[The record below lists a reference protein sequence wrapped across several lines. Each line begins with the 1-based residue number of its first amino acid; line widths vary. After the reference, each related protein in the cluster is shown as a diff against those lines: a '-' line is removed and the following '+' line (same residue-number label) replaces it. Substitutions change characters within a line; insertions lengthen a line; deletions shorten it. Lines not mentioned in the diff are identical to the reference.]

1 MTKTKRLLC
10 ALVLLL
16 AGLWT
21 GTQWTASQLSYAP
34 SLSGWWIRA
43 NGRAVYAPWSL
54 LLWTNDGS
62 APRTDAV
69 DTATAAFLVYAIT
82 VLAITSGAGRG
93 AAPKVKDFGTEGWGT
108 WREMKKAGLLDGR
121 GTVVGIQDGRLLT
134 YDGPEHQLVS
144 GASRSGKGVG
154 HVVPTLLCWP
164 HSALAYDVK
173 GELWEATAGYRSR
186 YQHCV
191 LFNPTRRD
199 GAHFNPLL
207 EVRKGPHEIR
217 DVQNLVEMLV
227 NPDGGKK
234 TLDVWDQNAS
244 QFLVGLVPHVLYTE
258 PPYKKHLGRVR
269 ELLLDFENTCAA
281 MMTTPHRLNPQTRVA
296 EVYPEVGRV
305 AKSLL
310 TQAERFRSSVRGT
323 AEGYLTLWADEIVS
337 EVTSRSDF
345 ALGDLMCLKRP
356 LSLYLQPPPSDA
368 DRVRPLMRLV
378 LNQVTRAL
386 MEYRDYDSRLRPKR
400 HRLLMLVDE
409 FPTLG
414 RLPFFSESLRQ
425 MAGFGIKAQLI
436 VQSFHDIVE
445 HYGPHNTIIDNC
457 HLLVCFASAD
467 TLTCQRISQMTG
479 EAVEYRD
486 SYSSPRWMLAAGHR
500 SVSRSE
506 QVRPLLHPGQVRTLP
521 YDEQLI
527 FITGFKPFR
536 TAKLRY
542 YEHRHLKNR
551 VIDPPDP
558 SKTCG
563 APMADL
569 SGRPRDDWHNERPKG
584 APLPLPDDVRQ
595 HLAAERLQKTVGE
608 DANPLAVLRAAIRS
622 VAPSGPASAMHRQG
636 DQIDPFQE
644 PADDQ
649 DYGKAGAV

>member
-1 MTKTKRLLC
+1 MAKAKRLAC
-10 ALVLLL
+10 IVILLL
-16 AGLWT
+16 AGVWT
-21 GTQWTASQLSYAP
+21 ATQWAASRVAYAP
-34 SLSGWWIRA
+34 SLTGCWIRI

-54 LLWTNDGS
+54 LTWAGDGS
-62 APRTDAV
+62 APRASTV
-69 DTATAAFLVYAIT
+69 DVATAAFVVYAAV
-82 VLAITSGAGRG
+82 VLAITSTAGRSG
-93 AAPKVKDFGTEGWGT
+93 APKVKDFGTEGWGT
-108 WREMKKAGLLDGR
+108 RREMKKAGLLQGQ
-121 GTVVGIQDGRLLT
+121 GTVVGIHEGRLLT

-173 GELWEATAGYRSR
+173 GELWEATAGYRAR

-199 GAHFNPLL
+199 SAHFNPLL
-207 EVRKGPHEIR
+207 EVRKGAHEIR

-227 NPDGGKK
+227 NPDGAKK

-244 QFLVGLVPHVLYTE
+244 QFLVGLVLHVLYTE
-258 PPYKKHLGRVR
+258 PPHKKHLGRVR
-269 ELLLDFENTCAA
+269 ELLLDFESTCEA
-281 MMTTPHRLNPQTRVA
+281 MMTTPHRLNPQRHVI
-296 EVYPEVGRV
+296 EVCPEVGRV

-345 ALGDLMCLKRP
+345 ALGDLMCLNRSV
-356 LSLYLQPPPSDA
+356 SLYLQPPPSDA

-386 MEYRDYDSRLRPKR
+386 MEYRHCDSRLRPKR
-400 HRLLMLVDE
+400 HRLLMLLDE

-425 MAGFGIKAQLI
+425 MAGFGLKAQLI

-457 HLLVCFASAD
+457 HVLVCFASAD

-486 SYSSPRWMLAAGHR
+486 SFSSPRWVLATGHR
-500 SVSRSE
+500 SISRSE

-521 YDEQLI
+521 YDQQLI
-527 FITGFKPFR
+527 FVTGFKPFR
-536 TAKLRY
+536 TLKLRY
-542 YEHRHLKNR
+542 YEDRDLKRR
-551 VIDPPDP
+551 VIAPPDP
-558 SKTCG
+558 SKSCVLPTEG
-563 APMADL
+563 L
-569 SGRPRDDWHNERPKG
+569 FGRPGDWHDERPKG
-584 APLPLPDDVRQ
+584 PRVALPDDVRQ
-595 HLAAERLQKTVGE
+595 RLAAERLQRTVGE
-608 DANPLAVLRAAIRS
+608 DANPWALLRSAIGS
-622 VAPSGPASAMHRQG
+622 VGANGSASSMYRQG
-636 DQIDPFQE
+636 EQIDPFHE
-644 PADDQ
+644 SHEDQ

>member
-1 MTKTKRLLC
+1 MTKAKRLGWMLI
-10 ALVLLL
+10 LLL
-16 AGLWT
+16 AGLWAA
-21 GTQWTASQLSYAP
+21 TQWTASRLDYAP
-34 SLSGWWIRA
+34 GLSGCWIRTSA
-43 NGRAVYAPWSL
+43 RAVYAPWSL
-54 LLWTNDGS
+54 LTWASDGQS
-62 APRTDAV
+62 TPSEPVHA
-69 DTATAAFLVYAIT
+69 ATAAFLAYA
-82 VLAITSGAGRG
+82 VAVFALASSAGRG
-93 AAPKVKDFGTEGWGT
+93 GTPRVKDFGIEGWGT
-108 WREMKKAGLLDGR
+108 RREMKKAGLLEGR
-121 GTVVGIQDGRLLT
+121 GTVVGIHEGRLLT

-164 HSALAYDVK
+164 QSALAYDVK
-173 GELWEATAGYRSR
+173 GELWEATAGYRAR

-191 LFNPTRRD
+191 LFNPTRHNS
-199 GAHFNPLL
+199 AHFNPLL

-227 NPDGGKK
+227 NPDGAKK

-244 QFLVGLVPHVLYTE
+244 QFLVGLVLHVLYTE
-258 PPYKKHLGRVR
+258 PPHKKHLGRVR
-269 ELLLDFENTCAA
+269 ELLLDFESTCEA
-281 MMTTPHRLNPQTRVA
+281 MMTTPHRLNPQTRFA

-345 ALGDLMCLKRP
+345 ALGDLMCFSRP

-378 LNQVTRAL
+378 LNQITRAL
-386 MEYRDYDSRLRPKR
+386 MEYRDCDSRLRPKR
-400 HRLLMLVDE
+400 HRLLMLLDE

-425 MAGFGIKAQLI
+425 MAGFGLKAQLI

-457 HLLVCFASAD
+457 HVLVCFASAD

-500 SVSRSE
+500 NVNRSE
-506 QVRPLLHPGQVRTLP
+506 HVRPLLHPGQVRTLP
-521 YDEQLI
+521 YDQQLI
-527 FITGFKPFR
+527 FVTGFKPFR
-536 TAKLRY
+536 TLKLRY
-542 YEHRHLKNR
+542 HEHRDLKRR
-551 VIDPPDP
+551 VIDAPDP
-558 SKTCG
+558 SKSSG
-563 APMADL
+563 PPPEEER
-569 SGRPRDDWHNERPKG
+569 SGRPGDDWHSERPKG
-584 APLPLPDDVRQ
+584 PRVALPEDVRQ
-595 HLAAERLQKTVGE
+595 RLAAERLQRTAVE
-608 DANPLAVLRAAIRS
+608 AANPWALLRSAIGS
-622 VAPSGPASAMHRQG
+622 VPNGSASSRHTEG
-636 DQIDPFQE
+636 EHIDPFRDPSE
-644 PADDQ
+644 DQ

>member
-1 MTKTKRLLC
+1 
-10 ALVLLL
+10 
-16 AGLWT
+16 
-21 GTQWTASQLSYAP
+21 
-34 SLSGWWIRA
+34 
-43 NGRAVYAPWSL
+43 
-54 LLWTNDGS
+54 
-62 APRTDAV
+62 
-69 DTATAAFLVYAIT
+69 
-82 VLAITSGAGRG
+82 
-93 AAPKVKDFGTEGWGT
+93 
-108 WREMKKAGLLDGR
+108 
-121 GTVVGIQDGRLLT
+121 
-134 YDGPEHQLVS
+134 
-144 GASRSGKGVG
+144 
-154 HVVPTLLCWP
+154 
-164 HSALAYDVK
+164 
-173 GELWEATAGYRSR
+173 
-186 YQHCV
+186 
-191 LFNPTRRD
+191 
-199 GAHFNPLL
+199 
-207 EVRKGPHEIR
+207 
-217 DVQNLVEMLV
+217 
-227 NPDGGKK
+227 
-234 TLDVWDQNAS
+234 
-244 QFLVGLVPHVLYTE
+244 
-258 PPYKKHLGRVR
+258 
-269 ELLLDFENTCAA
+269 
-281 MMTTPHRLNPQTRVA
+281 
-296 EVYPEVGRV
+296 
-305 AKSLL
+305 
-310 TQAERFRSSVRGT
+310 
-323 AEGYLTLWADEIVS
+323 
-337 EVTSRSDF
+337 
-345 ALGDLMCLKRP
+345 MCLKRP

-386 MEYRDYDSRLRPKR
+386 MEYRDCDSRLRPKR

-542 YEHRHLKNR
+542 YEHRHLKTR

-558 SKTCG
+558 SKNCG
-563 APMADL
+563 APMQDL

-584 APLPLPDDVRQ
+584 APLALPDDVRQ

-608 DANPLAVLRAAIRS
+608 DANPLAVLRAATRS
-622 VAPSGPASAMHRQG
+622 GAPSGSTSAMHRQG
-636 DQIDPFQE
+636 EQIDAFQE